1 MIAKI
6 IRMVSQFGDTKID
19 SLMSWFPRNEKSE
32 IIEKINSSK
41 ELSLIGDVV
50 SLKKSN
56 DINDMDL
63 TKESIIQVID
73 KYNDKVEK
81 DFIDLTSNPE
91 KLKMDTIIKFL
102 ERRYF
107 LEIFENEDG
116 LYIFA
121 LLDKDTSLIK
131 GYAVIVSKLTDEIY
145 KKLDSIFNDETVF
158 IYYIESNDY
167 GECRTTKDFYI
178 KSCEA
183 ILNEYMVNYKLKFE
197 TIEIATIGILLGGK
211 INE

>member
-183 ILNEYMVNYKLKFE
+183 ILNEYMINYKLKFE